1 MWIDTAFPFISLD
14 DGSKKKLTRFE
25 NDLEF
30 QNTFYNLLNIALYSF
45 SVKGL
50 PKTCNE
56 RFFKL
61 NLILHGK
68 AALINDKE
76 LGFLTLGCTP
86 MMAGN
91 LNIYG
96 EWPEINA
103 YGWNGFNKIYSC
115 YMYGAENYDAD
126 ALICRDN
133 DLMYPL
139 VRYIILY
146 AKRLTDTMRTLDI
159 TARKLKTPY
168 FITCDESQK
177 TSVKKILDDIDFNKD
192 SIIANRSTSPNEFNV
207 LQTGVQPE
215 SVRVLWEHFS
225 NLGCEIKTL
234 LGINNA
240 TNLGKK
246 ERLVVDEAEANDIL
260 TDINLDYR
268 LKNYDIFCETAKK
281 MFGLDIEFVSNIS
294 IVEKNAENK
303 GDDFYSDGSSNNNN
317 IGGQS
322 DEK

>member
-1 MWIDTAFPFISLD
+1 MFPFFVFD
-14 DGSKKKLTRFE
+14 DKMQKKMAKYE

-30 QNTFYNLLNIALYSF
+30 QNVFYNLLNIALYSF
-45 SVKGL
+45 KFDGL

-56 RFFKL
+56 RYFKL
-61 NLILHGK
+61 SLILHGA

-86 MMAGN
+86 MMAGD

-96 EWPEINA
+96 EWPQINA
-103 YGWNGFNKIYSC
+103 YGWNGFNKMYSC
-115 YMYGAENYDAD
+115 YMYGVDNTDAE

-133 DLMYPL
+133 DCMYPMVRTLLMYT
-139 VRYIILY
+139 
-146 AKRLTDTMRTLDI
+146 KRLTDTMRTLDV
-159 TARKLKTPY
+159 TAKKLKTPY

-215 SVRVLWEHFS
+215 SVRVLWEHYS
-225 NLGCEIKTL
+225 NLESEVRTL
-234 LGINNA
+234 LGINSA
-240 TNLGKK
+240 ANLDKR

-260 TDINLDYR
+260 TDINIKYR
-268 LKNYDIFCETAKK
+268 LESYKTFCDTANR
-281 MFGLDIEFVSNIS
+281 MFGLNLTVSSRIED
-294 IVEKNAENK
+294 VEKQAEKDADENK
-303 GDDFYSDGSSNNNN
+303 DKE
-317 IGGQS
+317 
-322 DEK
+322 EKENETES

>member
-1 MWIDTAFPFISLD
+1 MWLNTMFPFFVFD
-14 DGSKKKLTRFE
+14 DKMQKKMAKYE

-30 QNTFYNLLNIALYSF
+30 QNVFYNLLNIALYSF
-45 SVKGL
+45 KFDGL

-56 RFFKL
+56 RYFKL
-61 NLILHGK
+61 SLILHGA

-86 MMAGN
+86 MMAGD

-96 EWPEINA
+96 EWPKINA
-103 YGWNGFNKIYSC
+103 YGWNGFNKMYSC
-115 YMYGAENYDAD
+115 YMYGVDNTDAE

-133 DLMYPL
+133 DCMYPMVRTLLMYT
-139 VRYIILY
+139 
-146 AKRLTDTMRTLDI
+146 KRLTDTMRTLDV
-159 TARKLKTPY
+159 TAKKLKTPY

-215 SVRVLWEHFS
+215 SVRVLWEHYS
-225 NLGCEIKTL
+225 NLESEVRTL
-234 LGINNA
+234 LGINSA
-240 TNLGKK
+240 ANLDKK

-260 TDINLDYR
+260 TDINIKYR
-268 LKNYDIFCETAKK
+268 LESYKTFCDTANR
-281 MFGLDIEFVSNIS
+281 MFGLNLKVSSRIED
-294 IVEKNAENK
+294 VEKQAEN
-303 GDDFYSDGSSNNNN
+303 DT
-317 IGGQS
+317 
-322 DEK
+322 DENKDKEEKDNETES

>member
-1 MWIDTAFPFISLD
+1 MFPFFVFD
-14 DGSKKKLTRFE
+14 DKMQKKMAKYE

-30 QNTFYNLLNIALYSF
+30 QNVFYNLLNIALYSF
-45 SVKGL
+45 KFDGL

-56 RFFKL
+56 RYFKL
-61 NLILHGK
+61 SLILHGA

-86 MMAGN
+86 MMAGD

-96 EWPEINA
+96 EWPQINA
-103 YGWNGFNKIYSC
+103 YGWNGFNKMYSC
-115 YMYGAENYDAD
+115 YMYGVDNTDAE

-133 DLMYPL
+133 DCMYPMVRTLLMYT
-139 VRYIILY
+139 
-146 AKRLTDTMRTLDI
+146 KRLTDTMRTLDV
-159 TARKLKTPY
+159 TAKKLKTPY

-215 SVRVLWEHFS
+215 SVRVLWEHYS
-225 NLGCEIKTL
+225 NLESEVRTL
-234 LGINNA
+234 LGINSA
-240 TNLGKK
+240 ANLDKR

-260 TDINLDYR
+260 TDINIKYR
-268 LKNYDIFCETAKK
+268 LESYKTFCDTANR
-281 MFGLDIEFVSNIS
+281 MFGLNLTVSSRIED
-294 IVEKNAENK
+294 VEKQARKDADENK
-303 GDDFYSDGSSNNNN
+303 DKE
-317 IGGQS
+317 
-322 DEK
+322 EKDNETES

>member
-1 MWIDTAFPFISLD
+1 MFPFFVFD
-14 DGSKKKLTRFE
+14 DKMQKKMAKYE

-30 QNTFYNLLNIALYSF
+30 QNVFYNLLNIALYSF
-45 SVKGL
+45 KFDGL

-56 RFFKL
+56 RYFKL
-61 NLILHGK
+61 SLILHGA

-86 MMAGN
+86 MMAGD

-96 EWPEINA
+96 EWPQINA
-103 YGWNGFNKIYSC
+103 YGWNGFNKMYSC
-115 YMYGAENYDAD
+115 YMYGVDNTDAE

-133 DLMYPL
+133 DCMYPMVRTLLMYT
-139 VRYIILY
+139 
-146 AKRLTDTMRTLDI
+146 KRLTDTMRTLDV
-159 TARKLKTPY
+159 TAKKLKTPY

-215 SVRVLWEHFS
+215 SVRVLWEHYS
-225 NLGCEIKTL
+225 NLESEVRTL
-234 LGINNA
+234 LGINSA
-240 TNLGKK
+240 ANLDKK

-260 TDINLDYR
+260 TDINIKYR
-268 LKNYDIFCETAKK
+268 LESYKTFCDTANR
-281 MFGLDIEFVSNIS
+281 MFGLNLTVSSRIEN
-294 IVEKNAENK
+294 VEKQAEKDADENK
-303 GDDFYSDGSSNNNN
+303 DKE
-317 IGGQS
+317 
-322 DEK
+322 EKDNETES

>member
-1 MWIDTAFPFISLD
+1 MFPFFVFD
-14 DGSKKKLTRFE
+14 DKMQKKMAKYE

-30 QNTFYNLLNIALYSF
+30 QNVFYNLLNIALYSF
-45 SVKGL
+45 KFDGL

-56 RFFKL
+56 RYFKL
-61 NLILHGK
+61 SLILHGA

-86 MMAGN
+86 MMAGD

-96 EWPEINA
+96 EWPQINA
-103 YGWNGFNKIYSC
+103 YGWNGFNKMYSC
-115 YMYGAENYDAD
+115 YMYGVDNTDAE

-133 DLMYPL
+133 DCMYPMVRTLLMYT
-139 VRYIILY
+139 
-146 AKRLTDTMRTLDI
+146 KRLTDTMRTLDV
-159 TARKLKTPY
+159 TAKKLKTPY

-215 SVRVLWEHFS
+215 SVRVLWEHYS
-225 NLGCEIKTL
+225 NLESEVRTL
-234 LGINNA
+234 LGINSA
-240 TNLGKK
+240 ANLDKK

-260 TDINLDYR
+260 TDINIKYR
-268 LKNYDIFCETAKK
+268 LESYKTFCDTANR
-281 MFGLDIEFVSNIS
+281 MFGLNLTVSSRIED
-294 IVEKNAENK
+294 VEKQAQKDADENK
-303 GDDFYSDGSSNNNN
+303 DKE
-317 IGGQS
+317 
-322 DEK
+322 EKDNETES

>member
-1 MWIDTAFPFISLD
+1 MFPFFVFD
-14 DGSKKKLTRFE
+14 DKMQKKMAKYE

-30 QNTFYNLLNIALYSF
+30 QNVFYNLLNIALYSF
-45 SVKGL
+45 KFDGL

-56 RFFKL
+56 RYFKL
-61 NLILHGK
+61 SLILHGA

-86 MMAGN
+86 MMAGD

-96 EWPEINA
+96 EWPQINA
-103 YGWNGFNKIYSC
+103 YGWNGFNKMYSC
-115 YMYGAENYDAD
+115 YMYGVDNTDAE

-133 DLMYPL
+133 DCMYPMVRTLLMYT
-139 VRYIILY
+139 
-146 AKRLTDTMRTLDI
+146 KRLTDTMRTLDV
-159 TARKLKTPY
+159 TAKKLKTPY

-215 SVRVLWEHFS
+215 SVRVLWEHYS
-225 NLGCEIKTL
+225 NLESEVRTL
-234 LGINNA
+234 LGINSA
-240 TNLGKK
+240 ANLDKK

-260 TDINLDYR
+260 TDINIKYR
-268 LKNYDIFCETAKK
+268 LESYKTFCDTANR
-281 MFGLDIEFVSNIS
+281 MFGLNLTVSSRIED
-294 IVEKNAENK
+294 VEKQAQKDTDENK
-303 GDDFYSDGSSNNNN
+303 DKE
-317 IGGQS
+317 
-322 DEK
+322 EKDNETES